1 MKVGITGHQEREG
14 VDWVWVG
21 ETITHELAGLSG
33 VTRAFSSLAVGSDQ
47 VFARAA
53 LAVGIPVMAVIP
65 MDGYERFFT
74 LQARAAYQSLL
85 GACDVTNLG
94 WTGDDQEGFFAA
106 GKFIVESSDLLFA
119 VWDGKNSKGVG
130 GTADVVAFA
139 LAKPMRVIHIDPIF
153 QRVRHIRGGYHG

>member
-14 VDWVWVG
+14 VDWDWVG
-21 ETITHELAGLSG
+21 ETLTHELAGLTG
-33 VTRAFSSLAVGSDQ
+33 VTLAFSSLAAGSDQ

-65 MDGYERFFT
+65 MEGYERFFPPP
-74 LQARAAYQSLL
+74 ARAAYRALL
-85 GACDVTNLG
+85 RVCDVTNLG

-106 GKFIVESSDLLFA
+106 GKFIVDSSDLLFA

-130 GTADVVAFA
+130 GTGDVVAFA
-139 LAKPMRVIHIDPIF
+139 LAKSRWVVHVDPIS
-153 QRVRHIRGGYHG
+153 QRVRHIRGGNHG